1 MKSIVNFTTAN
12 TNYPEPDFE
21 AIAQSTK
28 DISRL
33 SFFHTEKMKSLQDK
47 ALRVSHYA
55 LELEEIIGEQLI
67 ALLTRIE
74 HIGLEGFFKQLTEI
88 DVELA
93 KGIYDPETIEAA
105 KQARAQLVN
114 LIRQTLDETIGKFRS
129 AAVEVGSQ
137 VADISNVVIAQRIE
151 EPLAESQAQSEKLTN
166 KITEKEAD
174 KEQLDLEWSY
184 ITASQDL
191 ILDNNIL
198 EIYND
203 FIPGDEELDNL
214 DLENGK
220 IEVIKQGVIV
230 AKKRLG
236 IISDGLDYI
245 ELVNARKAVEGE
257 IDEVK
262 LEIQT
267 LKNDLKESNDLV
279 NDLIA
284 VQTIDSKR
292 TILVNE
298 VEKLPTAWK
307 SFAEKLTNLSE
318 SDITETHVTRLVS
331 TKELYLKKVL
341 EERNQVIIK

>member
-12 TNYPEPDFE
+12 TNYPEPDFG

-33 SFFHTEKMKSLQDK
+33 SFFNTEKMKSLQDK
-47 ALRVSHYA
+47 ALRVSTYA
-55 LELEEIIGEQLI
+55 LELEEIIGDQLI

-74 HIGLEGFFKQLTEI
+74 HIGLEGFFRQVTEI

-93 KGIYDPETIEAA
+93 KGTYDPETIEAA

-114 LIRQTLDETIGKFRS
+114 LIKQTLDEAIGKFRS
-129 AAVEVGSQ
+129 TAIEVGSQ
-137 VADISNVVIAQRIE
+137 VADISNVVIAERIE

-166 KITEKEAD
+166 KIKEKEAE
-174 KEQLDLEWSY
+174 KEELELEWSY

-191 ILDNNIL
+191 ILDSNIL
-198 EIYND
+198 EMYND
-203 FIPGDEELDNL
+203 LIPGDEELDNL
-214 DLENGK
+214 DLENAK
-220 IEVIKQGVIV
+220 IEVIKQGIIV

-236 IISDGLDYI
+236 ILADGLDYI
-245 ELVNARKAVEGE
+245 ELVNARKAVERE

-262 LEIQT
+262 LNIQA

-279 NDLIA
+279 DDLIT

-307 SFAEKLTNLSE
+307 SFADKLANLSE
-318 SDITETHVTRLVS
+318 SEITEANVTSLVT
-331 TKELYLKKVL
+331 TKELYLKKVI
-341 EERNQVIIK
+341 EERNKVIIK